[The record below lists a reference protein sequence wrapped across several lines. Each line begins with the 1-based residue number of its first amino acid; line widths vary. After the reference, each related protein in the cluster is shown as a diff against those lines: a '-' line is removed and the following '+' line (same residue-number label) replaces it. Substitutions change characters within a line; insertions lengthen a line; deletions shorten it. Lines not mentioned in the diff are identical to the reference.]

1 MRKVGW
7 YTVRVLI
14 KATGRG
20 QPTAL
25 PLFEDRLVL
34 VRAKNHDEAERK
46 ASTIVRKTEKPYKNP
61 FGNVVRWKLAK
72 VYESVELFDENI
84 VDGTEVYWRF
94 IYAKDPVKR
103 LKREITMNGIFRENY
118 RP

>member
-14 KATGRG
+14 KATGKG

-25 PLFEDRLVL
+25 PLFEDRLLL
-34 VRAKNHDEAERK
+34 VRANGHREAERK
-46 ASTIVRKTEKPYKNP
+46 AARIVGSTEKPYKNP
-61 FGNVVRWKLAK
+61 FGNSVRWKLAT
-72 VYESVELFDENI
+72 VYESVELFDEKI

-94 IYAKDPVKR
+94 IYAKEPVKR
-103 LKREITMNGIFRENY
+103 LKREVTMNGIFRENY
-118 RP
+118 RS